1 MLLKPR
7 GNVVATNAAR
17 NAGPFIAPAAILSLL
32 VALVPLV
39 FIFYTSTVGGTSTE
53 AFVSILESNLF
64 RRAIKTTVIVSLLAS
79 LISLVLGYIVALHL
93 ARQSARRRAALMVLV
108 LLPFWTSILVK
119 SYAFTIIL
127 GREGLVNSFL
137 SWMTGAEVALR
148 LIFNRIGVIV
158 GMTNYLT
165 PLVVFPV
172 LASLL
177 AIDPALYR
185 AAEVMGAKPG
195 RIFLTVT
202 LPLSA
207 PGILAGVLSAAVMSL
222 GFFIVP
228 ALLGGRQDLMLA
240 NLVDFY
246 TREVL
251 DWNVASAVG
260 VILFVMVAVF
270 AVPAMLL
277 RRRQQ
282 QGAH

>member
-1 MLLKPR
+1 M
-7 GNVVATNAAR
+7 ATNATR

-39 FIFYTSTVGGTSTE
+39 FIFYTSTVGGTSTA
-53 AFVSILESNLF
+53 AFSSILESNLF
-64 RRAIKTTVIVSLLAS
+64 RRAITTTIVVSLLAS
-79 LISLVLGYIVALHL
+79 LVSLVLGYIVALHL

-127 GREGLVNSFL
+127 GREGIVNSFL
-137 SWMTGAEVALR
+137 SWVTGSEVVLS

-207 PGILAGVLSAAVMSL
+207 PGALAGLLSAAVMSL

-260 VILFVMVAVF
+260 VILFALVAIF

-277 RRRQQ
+277 RRNRQQ
-282 QGAH
+282 GVH

>member
-1 MLLKPR
+1 MTVIASK
-7 GNVVATNAAR
+7 G
-17 NAGPFIAPAAILSLL
+17 AGPFIAPAAILSLL
-32 VALVPLV
+32 VALVPLI
-39 FIFYTSTVGGTSTE
+39 FIFYNSTAGGTSAE
-53 AFVSILESNLF
+53 AFASIVESNLF
-64 RRAIKTTVIVSLLAS
+64 LRAMRTTMEVSLLAS
-79 LISLVLGYIVALHL
+79 LISVVLGYVVALHL

-127 GREGLVNSFL
+127 GREGIINGFL
-137 SWMTGAEVALR
+137 SWATGIDVALP
-148 LIFNRIGVIV
+148 LIFNRVGVMV

-185 AAEVMGAKPG
+185 AAEIMGAKPA

-202 LPLSA
+202 LPLSV
-207 PGILAGVLSAAVMSL
+207 PGVLAGALSAAVMSL

-228 ALLGGRQDLMLA
+228 ALMGGKQDLMLA

-251 DWNVASAVG
+251 DWNIASAVG
-260 VILFVMVAVF
+260 VILFALVAIF
-270 AVPAMLL
+270 AVPATLL
-277 RRRQQ
+277 RSKQ
-282 QGAH
+282 QGGH

>member
-1 MLLKPR
+1 MTVIASK
-7 GNVVATNAAR
+7 G
-17 NAGPFIAPAAILSLL
+17 AGPFIAPAAILSLL
-32 VALVPLV
+32 VALVPV
-39 FIFYTSTVGGTSTE
+39 IFIFYNSTAGGTSTE
-53 AFVSILESNLF
+53 AFTSILESNLF
-64 RRAIKTTVIVSLLAS
+64 LRAMRTTVEVSLLAS
-79 LISLVLGYIVALHL
+79 LLSVVLGYVVALHL

-127 GREGLVNSFL
+127 GREGIINSFL
-137 SWMTGAEVALR
+137 SWALGAEVVLP
-148 LIFNRIGVIV
+148 LIFNRVGVMV

-185 AAEVMGAKPG
+185 AAEIMGAKPA

-207 PGILAGVLSAAVMSL
+207 PGVLAGALSAAVMSL

-228 ALLGGRQDLMLA
+228 ALMGGKQDIMLA

-260 VILFVMVAVF
+260 VILFALVAIF

-277 RRRQQ
+277 RGKQ
-282 QGAH
+282 QGAR

>member
-1 MLLKPR
+1 M
-7 GNVVATNAAR
+7 ATNAAR

-32 VALVPLV
+32 VALVPLA
-39 FIFYTSTVGGTSTE
+39 FIVYTSTAGGTSLGSFT
-53 AFVSILESNLF
+53 SILQSSLF
-64 RRAIKTTVIVSLLAS
+64 RRAITTTVIVSLLAS

-127 GREGLVNSFL
+127 GREGLINSFL
-137 SWMTGAEVALR
+137 SWVTGAEVALP

-260 VILFVMVAVF
+260 VILFALVAVF
-270 AVPAMLL
+270 AVPAMAL

-282 QGAH
+282 QGAR

>member
-1 MLLKPR
+1 MTVIASR
-7 GNVVATNAAR
+7 G
-17 NAGPFIAPAAILSLL
+17 AGPFIAPAAILSLL
-32 VALVPLV
+32 VALVPV
-39 FIFYTSTVGGTSTE
+39 IFIFYNSTAGGTSVD
-53 AFVSILESNLF
+53 AFASILGSSLF
-64 RRAIKTTVIVSLLAS
+64 LRATRTTIEVSLLAGLLS
-79 LISLVLGYIVALHL
+79 VVLGYIVALHL
-93 ARQSARRRAALMVLV
+93 ARQPARRRAALMILV

-127 GREGLVNSFL
+127 GRDGIINSFL
-137 SWMTGAEVALR
+137 SWASGADIALP
-148 LIFNRIGVIV
+148 LIFNRIGVMV

-185 AAEVMGAKPG
+185 AAEIMGAKPS

-207 PGILAGVLSAAVMSL
+207 PGVLAGALSAAVMSL

-228 ALLGGRQDLMLA
+228 ALLGGKQDLMLA

-260 VILFVMVAVF
+260 VILFVLVAIF

-277 RRRQQ
+277 RGKQ
-282 QGAH
+282 QGVR